1 MIFTSLILSEFEYII
16 KNILFCFFVRLIRKL
31 YIYFKIMKKTD
42 IDETIGS

>member
-16 KNILFCFFVRLIRKL
+16 KNILFCFFIRLIRKL
-31 YIYFKIMKKTD
+31 YIFKIMKKTD